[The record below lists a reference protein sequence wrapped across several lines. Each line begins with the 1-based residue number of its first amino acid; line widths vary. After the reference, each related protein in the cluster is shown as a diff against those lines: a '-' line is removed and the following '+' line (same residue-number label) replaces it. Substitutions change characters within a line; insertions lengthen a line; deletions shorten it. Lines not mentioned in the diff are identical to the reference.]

1 MQSQLLESNSY
12 WSLVIAVLFLKQNT
26 LVPSAGH
33 YRELKVA
40 GLNPCDASIAFG
52 RSIFCCVLISLFR
65 SSPSMSVDQYLAWLE
80 LFQHPEFVALFRC
93 YEHEKTMSITIQ
105 WGKNALAP
113 PQIWGGGTFFS
124 GSGPPPFPLPV
135 VCNNTHV
142 NLPPTDQNSPV
153 STVRSLQV
161 TRIILFNHAVK
172 LSKVV
177 LIMCLTNSLFLMY
190 YL

>member
-80 LFQHPEFVALFRC
+80 LFQHPEFVAPFRC
-93 YEHEKTMSITIQ
+93 YEHEKTMSITIH
-105 WGKNALAP
+105 WGKNALATP
-113 PQIWGGGTFFS
+113 TYGVGGRFS
-124 GSGPPPFPLPV
+124 RGVDHHRFPSLWYA
-135 VCNNTHV
+135 TIHTLTS
-142 NLPPTDQNSPV
+142 LPPTKTRQFQQSV
-153 STVRSLQV
+153 LYRLQE
-161 TRIILFNHAVK
+161 
-172 LSKVV
+172 
-177 LIMCLTNSLFLMY
+177 
-190 YL
+190 